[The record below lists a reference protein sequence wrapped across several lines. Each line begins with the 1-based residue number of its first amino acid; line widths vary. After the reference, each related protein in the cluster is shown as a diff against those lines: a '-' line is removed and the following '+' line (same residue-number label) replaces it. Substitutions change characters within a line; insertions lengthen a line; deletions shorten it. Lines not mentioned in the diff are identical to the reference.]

1 MKNAFVTPHKGVLSS
16 CRNGSLCNC
25 NSLPGFPGAGGGGGG
40 GAGLAVARAPGAP
53 SSLES
58 VLLLFGVQSLSYSSF
73 ANTLEAR
80 AAWLRHGSRGCPRS
94 REVKDWAE
102 RLTNL

>member
-1 MKNAFVTPHKGVLSS
+1 MKNAFVTPHKGVLS
-16 CRNGSLCNC
+16 NGSLCNC
-25 NSLPGFPGAGGGGGG
+25 NSLPGFPGAGGGGG
-40 GAGLAVARAPGAP
+40 GLAVARAPGAP